1 MAFRRL
7 FQRRALLCRGFVQL
21 GAERLCLF
29 VCQPLCLAQLFLRAG
44 RYGQQTCRAVFFR
57 LRGKIRSRTKESILE
72 EARLL
77 AASGVKELIIVA
89 QDITRYGIDLYG
101 KVCLTELLKELCK
114 LDFRWVRLHYLYPE
128 LIDDELIDEIASE
141 DKIVKYLDI
150 PIQHIN
156 DTILRRMN
164 RSGNGEYVKELFAKL
179 RRAIPGL
186 VLRTSLITGLPGE
199 GEAEFAQLC
208 DFLKEYK
215 LERVGAFAFSPEE
228 GTRAAEM
235 EYPYTEI
242 ARQRADMV
250 AEIQSRIMDD
260 YNESCIGKTMQDLR
274 EGYDPDEESYYGRT
288 LADSPDIDGKIW
300 FTAEKHIKTGD
311 FADVRVV
318 AAYDGELVGVLEE
331 EYNDD
336 CE

>member
-1 MAFRRL
+1 MS
-7 FQRRALLCRGFVQL
+7 Q
-21 GAERLCLF
+21 
-29 VCQPLCLAQLFLRAG
+29 
-44 RYGQQTCRAVFFR
+44 
-57 LRGKIRSRTKESILE
+57 
-72 EARLL
+72 
-77 AASGVKELIIVA
+77 
-89 QDITRYGIDLYG
+89 
-101 KVCLTELLKELCK
+101 
-114 LDFRWVRLHYLYPE
+114 E
-128 LIDDELIDEIASE
+128 LIDVLANEP
-141 DKIVKYLDI
+141 KIVKYLDI

-156 DTILRRMN
+156 DDILRRMN
-164 RSGNGEYVKELFAKL
+164 RRGNSEYVKELFAKL
-179 RRAIPGL
+179 RREIPGL

-235 EYPYTEI
+235 EYPDTEI

-260 YNESCIGKTMQDLR
+260 YNESCIGKTMQVLC

-288 LADSPDIDGKIW
+288 YADSPDIDGKIW

-318 AAYDGELVGVLEE
+318 DAYDGELVGVLEE